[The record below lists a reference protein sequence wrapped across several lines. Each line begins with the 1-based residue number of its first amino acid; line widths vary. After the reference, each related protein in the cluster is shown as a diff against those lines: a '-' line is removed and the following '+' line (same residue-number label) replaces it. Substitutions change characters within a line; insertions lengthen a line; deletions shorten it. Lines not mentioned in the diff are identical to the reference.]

1 MPRTRSPH
9 CFSLCRHCVVR
20 YTSLLLFLLAA
31 ALLHALPAVYS
42 SLLIGAVLFVLY
54 GTMVLWY
61 YGIMVLWYYGIMVLW
76 FCLMCRYFRAYSL
89 TLERR
94 VFQFQY
100 ILKQMA
106 YDTCHWCIAL
116 YLAYLL
122 AQVCAGFQTNP
133 PPQVEALKHSEVTGG
148 ISVTCMRYM
157 WSGQQRHKY
166 SDGFIEEWPAG
177 QCGVAD

>member
-1 MPRTRSPH
+1 MKGKIEIKQTVNQRRGGYRDPLRATHP
-9 CFSLCRHCVVR
+9 FAALFLTVPSLCRHCAVTVSSLCRHCAVR

-31 ALLHALPAVYS
+31 ALLHALPAVYP

-89 TLERR
+89 TLEPR

-133 PPQVEALKHSEVTGG
+133 NQPQPTP
-148 ISVTCMRYM
+148 T
-157 WSGQQRHKY
+157 HK
-166 SDGFIEEWPAG
+166 
-177 QCGVAD
+177 